1 MEERMIGTPQSGR
14 HTWTTLRVAS
24 LVVGVAGLL
33 TTAACGDSTDLNL
46 VPVAIPSNIVTTFH
60 DSTFNFGALA
70 TFAMPDTVV
79 HFAPVVGSPSPISRD
94 FDATILGR
102 VRQDFVSRGYQDI
115 SVQINP
121 GAQTPDFIV
130 LVGATESDNYNA
142 FIGYPWFTIW
152 GFSPVW
158 AWYQPGFNNS
168 WTIVFPWGQ
177 VVGTTAYPR
186 GTLVVTLI
194 PTATVNPLAA
204 SIGAKWAGVA
214 TGLAAGTQTN
224 ASITAAID
232 EMFRQSPYLQAV
244 TP

>member
-1 MEERMIGTPQSGR
+1 MIGTPQSGR
-14 HTWTTLRVAS
+14 HTWSTLRVAS

-33 TTAACGDSTDLNL
+33 TTAACGDDGDLNL
-46 VPVAIPSNIVTTFH
+46 VPIVTPANIVTTFH
-60 DSTFNFGALA
+60 DSTFNFGALG

-94 FDATILGR
+94 FDATILAR
-102 VRQDFVSRGYQDI
+102 VRQDFTARGYSDI
-115 SVQINP
+115 TNQGVQ
-121 GAQTPDFIV
+121 ASFIV

-158 AWYQPGFNNS
+158 AWYQPGFSNS
-168 WTIVFPWGQ
+168 WTIVFPWFPT
-177 VVGTTAYPR
+177 VGVTAYQR

-194 PTATVNPLAA
+194 PTATVNPLAS
-204 SIGAKWAGVA
+204 SITAKWAGVA

-232 EMFRQSPYLQAV
+232 EMFRQSPYLQASN
-244 TP
+244 P

>member
-1 MEERMIGTPQSGR
+1 MIGTPQSGR

-33 TTAACGDSTDLNL
+33 TTAACGDDGDTNL
-46 VPVAIPSNIVTTFH
+46 IVTPIPANIVTTFH
-60 DSTFNFGALA
+60 DSTFNFGALG

-94 FDATILGR
+94 FDATILAR
-102 VRQDFVSRGYQDI
+102 VRQDFTARGYSDI
-115 SVQINP
+115 TNSGVQ
-121 GAQTPDFIV
+121 ASFVV
-130 LVGATESDNYNA
+130 LVGATESDNFNA

-158 AWYQPGFNNS
+158 QWYQPGFNNS
-168 WTIVFPWGQ
+168 WTIVFPWYP
-177 VVGTTAYPR
+177 VVGVTAYQR

-204 SIGAKWAGVA
+204 SITAKWAGVA

-232 EMFRQSPYLQAV
+232 EMFRQSPYLQASN
-244 TP
+244 P

>member
-1 MEERMIGTPQSGR
+1 MIGTPQSGR
-14 HTWTTLRVAS
+14 RTWSTLRVAS

-33 TTAACGDSTDLNL
+33 TTAACGDDGDTNFI
-46 VPVAIPSNIVTTFH
+46 VTPIPSNIVTTFH
-60 DSTFNFGALA
+60 DSTFNFGALN
-70 TFAMPDTVV
+70 TFEMPDTVI

-94 FDATILGR
+94 FDATILAR
-102 VRQDFVSRGYQDI
+102 VKQDLTARGY
-115 SVQINP
+115 SQI
-121 GAQTPDFIV
+121 TPSTTDTPSFIV

-142 FIGYPWFTIW
+142 FIGYPWFTVW

-158 AWYQPGFNNS
+158 QWYQPGFNDS
-168 WTIVFPWGQ
+168 WTIVFPWYP
-177 VVGTTAYPR
+177 VVGVTAYQR

-194 PTATVNPLAA
+194 PTVTVNPLAA

-232 EMFRQSPYLQAV
+232 EMFRQSPYLQASN
-244 TP
+244 P